1 MKERNIELMLDKK
14 PSLDEMWDFI
24 DRIMRPND
32 LVPDKTVLT
41 YEQVFSV
48 YSKLSDID
56 EMFKEVAQVR
66 MLKKALEEE
75 KRS

>member
-1 MKERNIELMLDKK
+1 MDKK
-14 PSLDEMWDFI
+14 PSLEEMWTFI
-24 DRIMRPND
+24 DHIMRPHE
-32 LVPDKTVLT
+32 LIPDKTILT

-56 EMFKEVAQVR
+56 EMFKEIAQIR
-66 MLKKALEEE
+66 ILKKAIDEE